1 MTITFRNPA
10 TKWGWSIESR
20 ADIITALMGY
30 SAFDTVYEGF
40 IEEAIDQAAQ
50 DRAEYEDIEELA
62 KHLLENYI

>member
-1 MTITFRNPA
+1 MTITFKNPV

-30 SAFDTVYEGF
+30 SAFDTVYVGF